1 MAKQAKQAKQVPG
14 RSERFFRFFRF
25 FRSARGGCLMS
36 ALGKWRDIGE
46 VLAGAEARDV
56 DAAPDLHAFLALR
69 PDWMERA
76 ACRRVGVADFFAAPG
91 QQEARERAK
100 ELCRGCG
107 VREDCLSY
115 SLEFPVNFFGIWGGA
130 TPEQRRQLRKAR
142 EAA

>member
-1 MAKQAKQAKQVPG
+1 
-14 RSERFFRFFRF
+14 
-25 FRSARGGCLMS
+25 MS
-36 ALGKWRDIGE
+36 AAGRWTDLAG

-56 DAAPDLHAFLALR
+56 DPAPDLHAFLALR

-100 ELCRGCG
+100 ELCQGCG

-115 SLEFPVNFFGIWGGA
+115 SLEFRNNWFGIWGGA
-130 TPEQRRQLRKAR
+130 TPEQRRQLRKDR